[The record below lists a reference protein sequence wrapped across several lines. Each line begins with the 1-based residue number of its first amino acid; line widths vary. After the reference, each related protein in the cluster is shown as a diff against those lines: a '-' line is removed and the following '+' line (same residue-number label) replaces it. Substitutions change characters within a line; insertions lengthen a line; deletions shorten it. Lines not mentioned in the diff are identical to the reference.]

1 MGTLECHNGTP
12 QWQEVFELYVFIHLG
27 LTWIDIGALR
37 SMFLMQDW
45 TLTRLIATT
54 VYNLR
59 SRNPHCEFEC
69 TSTSKYRHN
78 CEIAFYALTDLFAEV
93 ESDAVPI
100 LIHASTLLILS
111 LIESIKD
118 SRSFICWHSN
128 SIIFDCNLKHVIFR
142 VTILASNLSFDLND
156 AESRELDCVCQQ
168 VVQHLLDTSFIEE

>member
-1 MGTLECHNGTP
+1 MI
-12 QWQEVFELYVFIHLG
+12 IHLG
-27 LTWIDIGALR
+27 LFSIDIITFR
-37 SMFLMQDW
+37 YMITTW
-45 TLTRLIATT
+45 LIATT
-54 VYNLR
+54 VDCLH
-59 SRNPHCEFEC
+59 SLHHHCECEC
-69 TSTSKYRHN
+69 TSKSKGRHN
-78 CEIAFYALTDLFAEV
+78 CDIAFQALTDLFAKRKTD
-93 ESDAVPI
+93 SVPI
-100 LIHASTLLILS
+100 LIHTFALLILS